1 MYDALARLSS
11 QIPEAYEHASE
22 FGDLHL
28 GDLHLLEITGEDEEN
43 KDGNANHWVALAVV
57 QTYNPRRKVPRS
69 SISIPELEQ
78 CLSKASFSAA
88 QKGRLRSTC
97 CELVIRMGQIGQK
110 GTRLNVL
117 LGNMLLILHKDICV
131 HRSLAD
137 VIGTYSKWMSSYI
150 TDARPLLL
158 NKSHSGSEGGGN
170 DDSGA
175 DCGGGWEVEVVAI

>member
-1 MYDALARLSS
+1 MQNRFGFFSFCVDDSGTWGHGGMYDALARLSS

-97 CELVIRMGQIGQK
+97 RELVIRMGQTGQK

-131 HRSLAD
+131 SPFRTTQQNVIILLHR
-137 VIGTYSKWMSSYI
+137 
-150 TDARPLLL
+150 
-158 NKSHSGSEGGGN
+158 HEGFMN
-170 DDSGA
+170 QKA
-175 DCGGGWEVEVVAI
+175 YMA

>member
-43 KDGNANHWVALAVV
+43 KDGNVNQWVALAVV

-88 QKGRLRSTC
+88 QKSASIHMPRIDHQNGSDR
-97 CELVIRMGQIGQK
+97 
-110 GTRLNVL
+110 
-117 LGNMLLILHKDICV
+117 
-131 HRSLAD
+131 
-137 VIGTYSKWMSSYI
+137 
-150 TDARPLLL
+150 
-158 NKSHSGSEGGGN
+158 SEGY
-170 DDSGA
+170 S
-175 DCGGGWEVEVVAI
+175 VERLIRKYAAAYMA